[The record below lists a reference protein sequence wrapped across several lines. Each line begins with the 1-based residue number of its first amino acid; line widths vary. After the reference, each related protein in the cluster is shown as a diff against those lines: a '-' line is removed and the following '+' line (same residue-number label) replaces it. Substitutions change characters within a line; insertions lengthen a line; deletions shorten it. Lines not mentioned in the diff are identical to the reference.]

1 MEISASTI
9 STGIAVLSAIIAAFT
24 LISLFVKLKN
34 SKNITITKS
43 TGERITISKDYNR
56 EQSKKLLEFMK

>member
-9 STGIAVLSAIIAAFT
+9 SIGIAAVSAIIAVFT
-24 LISLFVKLKN
+24 LIRLYIKLKN

-43 TGERITISKDYNR
+43 TGERITISKDYSR
-56 EQSKKLLEFMK
+56 EQSKRLLEFMK